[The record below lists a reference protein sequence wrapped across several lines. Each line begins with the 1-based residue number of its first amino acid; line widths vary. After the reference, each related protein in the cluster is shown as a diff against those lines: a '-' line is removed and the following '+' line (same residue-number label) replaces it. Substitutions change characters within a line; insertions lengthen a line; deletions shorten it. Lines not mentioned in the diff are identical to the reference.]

1 MERKPCE
8 VSEHRPSHTI
18 QWFTVKPSP
27 RCRDAH
33 PRRDMG
39 YQSPM
44 VPTIG
49 SAASSQIPTAPLLRP
64 HPEEGSNISEL
75 KQNACSPWGNS
86 LCWAFLSLSY

>member
-33 PRRDMG
+33 PRSDMG

-49 SAASSQIPTAPLLRP
+49 SAASSQYRQHHSSVPIQKKGQTSA
-64 HPEEGSNISEL
+64 S
-75 KQNACSPWGNS
+75 
-86 LCWAFLSLSY
+86 